1 MIFEFF
7 QEMLKKFILRVHVN
21 ELGLVLFWKKN
32 VNLNWTTDY
41 QSPNDIVKVDMTHF
55 EIISNIGKQSY
66 GQFDIIYINQ
76 DIG

>member
-1 MIFEFF
+1 MIVEFF
-7 QEMLKKFILRVHVN
+7 PGNVEKIYAKGTCKWTGFSFIL
-21 ELGLVLFWKKN
+21 GKKN

-41 QSPNDIVKVDMTHF
+41 QSPNDIVKVDMTLF

-66 GQFDIIYINQ
+66 GQFDIINQ

>member
-1 MIFEFF
+1 MIVEFF
-7 QEMLKKFILRVHVN
+7 SGNVEKIYTKGTCKWTGFSFIL
-21 ELGLVLFWKKN
+21 EKKN

-41 QSPNDIVKVDMTHF
+41 QSPNDIVKVDMTLF

-66 GQFDIIYINQ
+66 GQFDIINQ